1 VFGASPPD
9 ERRRRGGGAAGARA
23 GSDDR
28 ELVAADSRQPVAAA
42 PDLLDGLPHRAQ
54 LSIPGGMA
62 VEVVDALESSKSN
75 NTSAAPSAWSHDTP

>member
-1 VFGASPPD
+1 MTANSSPPI
-9 ERRRRGGGAAGARA
+9 APAGRC
-23 GSDDR
+23 G
-28 ELVAADSRQPVAAA
+28 

-54 LSIPGGMA
+54 HSISGGMA